1 VRGYLPLKVCGIA
14 SLNREGVMVR
24 IEYKAAALIAGL
36 LVVIVKGEPFPVAFI
51 HKSQMAT

>member
-1 VRGYLPLKVCGIA
+1 
-14 SLNREGVMVR
+14 MVR